1 VTHETADPVAALTA
15 LKPPMW
21 RLQPATIP
29 KDKKESSF
37 PLVRKM
43 SSSNSR
49 IMQEINGERK
59 EVERQ
64 EEQVSRDGRLVSKVL
79 HRGDAESSEGGPAH
93 SKGFTEIEVPA
104 LNIHDRIINKDG
116 QVKTVS
122 VPQSKRRAAPALGH
136 MVLDAPEEA
145 EDDDQQQTIEE
156 LATYV
161 METGDQAS
169 VVQFLQMMMEE
180 GKMSQEEALI
190 YVDNIKR
197 IVEKE
202 EPVDDI
208 EKIREMVQENK
219 VEEEEEMKVKA
230 LRNMLE
236 GIEKE
241 NDENDAIL
249 KINDYLEGGLKEGKL
264 SRNVYNHLK
273 EALIESVL
281 EGLQQE
287 APSMDYGAHY

>member
-1 VTHETADPVAALTA
+1 
-15 LKPPMW
+15 
-21 RLQPATIP
+21 
-29 KDKKESSF
+29 
-37 PLVRKM
+37 M

-49 IMQEINGERK
+49 ILQEINGERK
-59 EVERQ
+59 EVEQ
-64 EEQVSRDGRLVSKVL
+64 QSEQVSRDGQLVSKML
-79 HRGDAESSEGGPAH
+79 HQGNSVSSEGSPAH

-116 QVKTVS
+116 EVKTVS
-122 VPQSKRRAAPALGH
+122 MPPSKRHAPPALGH

-145 EDDDQQQTIEE
+145 EDTDQQQTIEE
-156 LATYV
+156 LATFV
-161 METGDQAS
+161 LETGDQAS

-180 GKMSQEEALI
+180 GKMSQEEALV

-197 IVEKE
+197 IVEEASRNEKE
-202 EPVDDI
+202 EPVNDI

-219 VEEEEEMKVKA
+219 IEEEEGMKVKA

-281 EGLQQE
+281 EGLQQD
-287 APSMDYGAHY
+287 APSLDYGAHY